1 MQWVKHKE
9 KPKRKLT
16 IKEGLVTENRVSF
29 DLMVVM
35 KGCYVELYSEQWVS
49 FCLQNCKY
57 KLIFYFVTFG
67 KVIFDFENLI
77 ITKNEITAKLLSNLL
92 GDLYFNK
99 K

>member
-1 MQWVKHKE
+1 
-9 KPKRKLT
+9 
-16 IKEGLVTENRVSF
+16 
-29 DLMVVM
+29 
-35 KGCYVELYSEQWVS
+35 
-49 FCLQNCKY
+49 
-57 KLIFYFVTFG
+57 LIFYFVTFG